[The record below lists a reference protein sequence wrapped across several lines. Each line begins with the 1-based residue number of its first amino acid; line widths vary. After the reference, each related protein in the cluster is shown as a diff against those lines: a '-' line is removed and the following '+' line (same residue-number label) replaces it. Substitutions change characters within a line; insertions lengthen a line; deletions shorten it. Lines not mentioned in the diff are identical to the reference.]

1 MSITSLTRRTAR
13 ARAGTRRATG
23 HGGAARRAA
32 VVRTATRA
40 AVVGAAAL
48 LLAGCGIRGTSVPVD
63 AGPAPSRASCDPPQ
77 DRRASQLTGH
87 VPLKVYLVC
96 ASQLRAVNRS
106 AQLGNEQ
113 SSGDPLQ
120 FARELLEQLREE
132 PSRAEA
138 EAGFSSDVVD
148 RIEVFGPAEG
158 DPESTLRLNLQPQ
171 QLASFALAQLVCTY
185 AASAATADRD
195 GSVVLG
201 GPETSVP
208 PQRFTCDREMRE
220 RPGSAPGTGVPV
232 D

>member
-1 MSITSLTRRTAR
+1 M
-13 ARAGTRRATG
+13 
-23 HGGAARRAA
+23 
-32 VVRTATRA
+32 
-40 AVVGAAAL
+40 GAAAL

-77 DRRASQLTGH
+77 DRRTAQLTGH

-96 ASQLRAVNRS
+96 ASQLRAVHRS

-113 SSGDPLQ
+113 SAGDRLQ
-120 FARELLEQLREE
+120 YARELLEQLREE
-132 PSRAEA
+132 PSRAEK

-148 RIEVFGPAEG
+148 RIEIFGPAEG

-171 QLASFALAQLVCTY
+171 QLASYALAQLVCTY
-185 AASAATADRD
+185 AASPATADRD

-208 PQRFTCDREMRE
+208 PQRFTCSRDIRE

-232 D
+232 E

>member
-1 MSITSLTRRTAR
+1 MSRTAPIRRAAGVRALARRTA
-13 ARAGTRRATG
+13 
-23 HGGAARRAA
+23 
-32 VVRTATRA
+32 
-40 AVVGAAAL
+40 VGAVAL

-63 AGPAPSRASCDPPQ
+63 AGPAPSRASCDAPQ

-87 VPLKVYLVC
+87 IPLKVYLVC
-96 ASQLRAVNRS
+96 ASQLRVVNRS
-106 AQLGNEQ
+106 ARLGNDQ
-113 SSGDPLQ
+113 SSGEPLQ

-148 RIEVFGPAEG
+148 RIEVFGPAAG
-158 DPESTLRLNLQPQ
+158 DPERTLRLNLQPQ

-185 AASAATADRD
+185 AASAATADQD
-195 GSVVLG
+195 GTVVLG

-208 PQRFTCDREMRE
+208 PQRFACTRDMRE